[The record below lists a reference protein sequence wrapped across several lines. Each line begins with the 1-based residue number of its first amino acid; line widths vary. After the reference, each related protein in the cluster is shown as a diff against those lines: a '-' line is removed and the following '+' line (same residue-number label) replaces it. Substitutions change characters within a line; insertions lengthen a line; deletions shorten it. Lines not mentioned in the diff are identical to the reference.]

1 MLGTEGGTTTVAARV
16 SILLLSAIGS
26 PSGLSECSVAREFL
40 RRRSGLSDMML
51 PSDARRNAPKARW
64 GLLEIDLH
72 GHRNGNGL

>member
-16 SILLLSAIGS
+16 SILLLSATGS

-51 PSDARRNAPKARW
+51 LMRGETRSRPG

>member
-16 SILLLSAIGS
+16 SILLLSATGS

-51 PSDARRNAPKARW
+51 LMRGSSRPG